1 MSTFTRRSDWSGAIR
16 YLALLWSCGASA
28 LGAQSANVSRTATA
42 SAISSAIP
50 AAIPTAKATAAD
62 SLLNARGAAADSL
75 ATVRGAAALLRRPFN
90 AWNLADS
97 TDRPANTL
105 PSIRA
110 RSGFLAR
117 RDTSWWLPLASFIVP
132 GSGQLLLGQNR
143 FVAYFAAEGYALFGY
158 FNERAEMLRERD
170 RSQGLARDVARAL
183 FEGTKPVGAWAYY
196 EEMEKF
202 VESGVYT
209 RQPGTVLPEIDPET
223 YNGWLWQQMRNT
235 YWKNPNVEPDHLS
248 SAYANSINEYNRRS
262 IKPEFRWSWRN
273 AQLEQDIYRRAI
285 RNKNQ
290 ANRDANLNLRLM
302 LANSMLSMLDAFVTL
317 RVSGRFG
324 AVGEESYV
332 TATLPWAPFGRPSPR

>member
-1 MSTFTRRSDWSGAIR
+1 MHPVRRAGTWAAVR
-16 YLALLWSCGASA
+16 CCLALLWLCGPSSV
-28 LGAQSANVSRTATA
+28 GAQAPDVTRVSATA
-42 SAISSAIP
+42 V
-50 AAIPTAKATAAD
+50 AD
-62 SLLNARGAAADSL
+62 SLVSARE
-75 ATVRGAAALLRRPFN
+75 AAALLRRPF
-90 AWNLADS
+90 ADASRLGVWIAADS
-97 TDRPANTL
+97 ASRASTGVPAL
-105 PSIRA
+105 SA
-110 RSGFLAR
+110 GSGFLAR

-183 FEGTKPVGAWAYY
+183 FEGSKPVGAWAYY

-248 SAYANSINEYNRRS
+248 AQYANSINEYNRRS
-262 IKPEFRWSWRN
+262 IKPEYRWSWRN

-290 ANRDANLNLRLM
+290 ANRDASLNLRLL

-324 AVGEESYV
+324 AVGDESYV
-332 TATLPWAPFGRPSPR
+332 TATLPWAPFGRPSSR